1 MLGVY
6 SNAIKVKD
14 IRRKLFYILLV
25 LLIFRIGSTIPL
37 PGIDME
43 LLGLH
48 MMGLDGGILGMII
61 GGEHGTIFA
70 MGIGPYI
77 TSSIIMQLLT
87 VAIPKLE
94 QLKKEGEEGRKK
106 INQITRIL
114 AVVMAVLQASATVF
128 SQRTFFVEGHQNLFV
143 WFVAA
148 ITMVAGT
155 MFIMWMSELL
165 TEKAIGNGAS
175 FIIFANILSALPGGI
190 MTLYAA
196 ASVPGI
202 GNAIM
207 VLGILILF
215 VFVVAFAVL
224 VQDGQRKIPVQYSKK
239 MVGRQTY
246 GGQSSFIPV
255 KVNIAGV
262 MSIIFAMSI
271 LGFPQQI
278 MMFFPMDPAIM
289 AGEAPPTTFMHVVE
303 FLNMT
308 SFTNIGPVPI
318 PFGAII
324 YVFLIFC
331 FTFFYTSFAVNPV
344 EMAENLKKNGGFIP
358 GIRPGKPTSD
368 YIART
373 VNRLSW
379 IGAVFYSVI
388 ALIPIVVEWVTGIAV
403 GFGGTTLLIVVG
415 VALELVKQLESQ
427 LLMRN
432 YKGFLNT

>member
-1 MLGVY
+1 M
-6 SNAIKVKD
+6 
-14 IRRKLFYILLV
+14 YILLV
-25 LLIFRIGSTIPL
+25 LLIFRIGARIPV
-37 PGIDME
+37 PGMD
-43 LLGLH
+43 
-48 MMGLDGGILGMII
+48 MGLLAAMMTGDQGILGMIV
-61 GGEHGTIFA
+61 GGEMGTIFA

-114 AVVMAVLQASATVF
+114 AVVMAVLQAGGTVF
-128 SQRTFFVEGHQNLFV
+128 SQRFMFFEGYQNIFV
-143 WFVAA
+143 WSVAA
-148 ITMVAGT
+148 LTMVAGT

-175 FIIFANILSALPGGI
+175 FIIFANILSALPGGV

-196 ASVPGI
+196 ASAPGLMNPI
-202 GNAIM
+202 IVVA
-207 VLGILILF
+207 ILIIF
-215 VFVVAFAVL
+215 VFVVGFAVL

-262 MSIIFAMSI
+262 MSIIFAMAI

-278 MMFFPMDPAIM
+278 AMFFPQPAMEDIL
-289 AGEAPPTTFMHVVE
+289 AGIAEPTALMRITD

-308 SFTNIGPVPI
+308 SFTYIGPVPI
-318 PFGAII
+318 PFGAMI
-324 YVFLIFC
+324 YVLLIFA

-388 ALIPIVVEWVTGIAV
+388 ALIPVIIEWVSGIWVPGGIAV

>member
-1 MLGVY
+1 MFGIY
-6 SNAIKVKD
+6 ANAWKVKD
-14 IRRKLFYILLV
+14 IRKKLLYILLV
-25 LLIFRIGSTIPL
+25 LLIFRVGSRIPL
-37 PGIDME
+37 PGIDMD
-43 LLGLH
+43 LMSAIAG
-48 MMGLDGGILGMII
+48 DTGIIGMIV
-61 GGEHGTIFA
+61 GGEMGTIFA

-77 TSSIIMQLLT
+77 TASIIMQLLA
-87 VAIPKLE
+87 VAVPKLE

-106 INQITRIL
+106 INQYTRIL
-114 AVVMAVLQASATVF
+114 AVIMAVLQASGTVF
-128 SQRTFFVEGHQNLFV
+128 SWRTVFVYQNLFV
-143 WFVAA
+143 YFVAA
-148 ITMVAGT
+148 LTMIAGT

-175 FIIFANILSALPGGI
+175 FIIFANILSALPGGV
-190 MTLYAA
+190 MTLYN
-196 ASVPGI
+196 ASLGSVW
-202 GNAIM
+202 NAVI
-207 VLGILILF
+207 VTIILILF

-239 MVGRQTY
+239 MVGRQMY

-262 MSIIFAMSI
+262 MSIIFSMSL
-271 LGFPQQI
+271 LGFPAQLT
-278 MMFFPMDPAIM
+278 MFFPNSEGLMNVVQFLSIT
-289 AGEAPPTTFMHVVE
+289 APVG
-303 FLNMT
+303 
-308 SFTNIGPVPI
+308 S
-318 PFGAII
+318 II
-324 YVFLIFC
+324 YVVLIFA

-368 YIART
+368 YIGRT

-379 IGAVFYSVI
+379 IGAVFYAVI
-388 ALIPIVVEWVTGIAV
+388 AMIPVVIEWVTGIAI

-432 YKGFLNT
+432 YKGFLNN

>member
-1 MLGVY
+1 MFGVY
-6 SNAIKVKD
+6 SNALKVKD
-14 IRRKLFYILLV
+14 IRRKLLYILLV
-25 LLIFRIGSTIPL
+25 LLIFRVGSQIPL
-37 PGIDME
+37 PGIDRE
-43 LLGLH
+43 LLTAYMFG
-48 MMGLDGGILGMII
+48 GDGGILGMIL
-61 GGEHGTIFA
+61 GGEMGTIFA

-77 TSSIIMQLLT
+77 TASIIMQLLT

-106 INQITRIL
+106 INQYTRIL
-114 AVVMAVLQASATVF
+114 AVAMAILQAAGSVF
-128 SQRTFFVEGHQNLFV
+128 SWRVAFVHENIFV
-143 WFVAA
+143 FIVAA
-148 ITMVAGT
+148 LTMIAGT

-175 FIIFANILSALPGGI
+175 FIIFANILSALPMGI
-190 MTLYAA
+190 MTMYS
-196 ASVPGI
+196 ASLGGVW
-202 GNAIM
+202 NAVFVVI
-207 VLGILILF
+207 VVILF
-215 VFVVAFAVL
+215 VFMVGFAVL
-224 VQDGQRKIPVQYSKK
+224 IQDGQRKIPVQYSKK

-262 MSIIFAMSI
+262 MSLIFSMSI

-278 MMFFPMDPAIM
+278 AMFFPQPTAAEIA
-289 AGEAPPTTFMHVVE
+289 AGLAEPTVLMRIVD

-308 SFTNIGPVPI
+308 TPTFIGPVPV
-318 PFGAII
+318 PFGTMI

-379 IGAVFYSVI
+379 IGAVFYSIV
-388 ALIPIVVEWVTGIAV
+388 ALIPIVIEWIFNIEV
-403 GFGGTTLLIVVG
+403 GWGGTTLLIVVG

>member
-1 MLGVY
+1 MFGVY
-6 SNAIKVKD
+6 ANAFKVKD
-14 IRRKLFYILLV
+14 IRRKLFYVALV
-25 LLIFRIGSTIPL
+25 LLIFRVGSRIPL
-37 PGIDME
+37 PGFNMAEFTDQFV
-43 LLGLH
+43 G
-48 MMGLDGGILGMII
+48 DFGIIGMIV

-77 TSSIIMQLLT
+77 TASIIMQLLT

-106 INQITRIL
+106 INQYTRIL
-114 AVVMAVLQASATVF
+114 AVTMAVLQAGGMVF
-128 SQRTFFVEGHQNLFV
+128 SWTNFFHYSHIFV
-143 WFVAA
+143 YAVAA
-148 ITMVAGT
+148 LTMIAGT

-175 FIIFANILSALPGGI
+175 FIIFANILASLPMGV
-190 MTLYAA
+190 MTLYN
-196 ASVPGI
+196 ASLGSVW
-202 GNAIM
+202 NAIT
-207 VLGILILF
+207 VTIILVLF
-215 VFVVAFAVL
+215 VFIVGFAVL
-224 VQDGQRKIPVQYSKK
+224 VQEGQRKIPVQYSKK

-262 MSIIFAMSI
+262 MSIIFAMSL
-271 LGFPQQI
+271 LGLPQQLL
-278 MMFFPMDPAIM
+278 MFFPPADPMNPSGFLYSAVNFLSIS
-289 AGEAPPTTFMHVVE
+289 APT
-303 FLNMT
+303 
-308 SFTNIGPVPI
+308 
-318 PFGAII
+318 GAVI
-324 YVFLIFC
+324 YVVLIFA

-368 YIART
+368 YISRT

-379 IGAVFYSVI
+379 IGAVCYSII
-388 ALIPIVVEWVTGIAV
+388 ALIPVIIEWVFGVPV
-403 GFGGTTLLIVVG
+403 GFGGTTLLITVG

-432 YKGFLNT
+432 YKGFLQS

>member
-1 MLGVY
+1 MFGVY
-6 SNAIKVKD
+6 ANALKVKD

-25 LLIFRIGSTIPL
+25 LLIFRVGSQIPL
-37 PGIDME
+37 PGIDRD
-43 LLGLH
+43 LLTAAMFG
-48 MMGLDGGILGMII
+48 GEGAGILGLIL
-61 GGEHGTIFA
+61 GGEMGTIFA

-77 TSSIIMQLLT
+77 TASIIMQLLT

-106 INQITRIL
+106 INQYTRIL
-114 AVVMAVLQASATVF
+114 AVAMAVLQATGSVF
-128 SQRTFFVEGHQNLFV
+128 SWSVAFTHQNFFVFA
-143 WFVAA
+143 VAA
-148 ITMVAGT
+148 LTMIAGT

-175 FIIFANILSALPGGI
+175 FIIFANILSALPMGI
-190 MTLYAA
+190 MTMYY
-196 ASVPGI
+196 SSI
-202 GNAIM
+202 GGVWNAIA
-207 VLGILILF
+207 VVIVIILF
-215 VFVVAFAVL
+215 VGMVGFAVL
-224 VQDGQRKIPVQYSKK
+224 IQDGQRKIPVQYSKK

-262 MSIIFAMSI
+262 MSLIFSMSI

-278 MMFFPMDPAIM
+278 AMFFPPEPGADPNFLM
-289 AGEAPPTTFMHVVE
+289 RVVD

-308 SFTNIGPVPI
+308 SFTYIGPVPI
-318 PFGAII
+318 PFGTMI
-324 YVFLIFC
+324 YVLLIFC

-368 YIART
+368 YISRT

-379 IGAVFYSVI
+379 IGAVFYSVV
-388 ALIPIVVEWVTGIAV
+388 ALIPIFIEWIFQMEV
-403 GFGGTTLLIVVG
+403 GWGGTTLLIVVG

>member
-6 SNAIKVKD
+6 SNAFKVKD
-14 IRRKLFYILLV
+14 IRRKLFYIALV
-25 LLIFRIGSTIPL
+25 LLIFRIGSRIPL
-37 PGIDME
+37 PGFDMAFFTE
-43 LLGLH
+43 QLAG
-48 MMGLDGGILGMII
+48 DFGIIGMIL

-77 TSSIIMQLLT
+77 TSSIIMQLLA

-94 QLKKEGEEGRKK
+94 QLKKEGEEGRRK
-106 INQITRIL
+106 ISQYTRIL
-114 AVVMAVLQASATVF
+114 AVIMAVVQAGGMVF
-128 SQRTFFVEGHQNLFV
+128 SWRTAFVHQNLFV
-143 WFVAA
+143 FAVAA
-148 ITMVAGT
+148 LTMIAGT

-175 FIIFANILSALPGGI
+175 FIIFANILASLPGGLL
-190 MTLYAA
+190 MLYN
-196 ASVPGI
+196 ASLGSVW
-202 GNAIM
+202 NAIS
-207 VLGILILF
+207 VVIILILF
-215 VFVVAFAVL
+215 VIIIGFAVL

-239 MVGRQTY
+239 MVGRQMY

-271 LGFPQQI
+271 LGFAQQ
-278 MMFFPMDPAIM
+278 MTMFVGDTGFWGRAAAFLTI
-289 AGEAPPTTFMHVVE
+289 TT
-303 FLNMT
+303 
-308 SFTNIGPVPI
+308 PW
-318 PFGAII
+318 GAAI
-324 YVFLIFC
+324 YVVLIFA

-368 YIART
+368 YIKRT

-379 IGAVFYSVI
+379 IGAVCYSII
-388 ALIPIVVEWVTGIAV
+388 ALIPVVIEWIFGIAV
-403 GFGGTTLLIVVG
+403 GFGGTTLLITVG

-432 YKGFLNT
+432 YKGFLQS

>member
-1 MLGVY
+1 MFGVY
-6 SNAIKVKD
+6 SNAFKVKD

-25 LLIFRIGSTIPL
+25 LLIFRVGSRIPL
-37 PGIDME
+37 PGFDME
-43 LLGLH
+43 FFTQQLAG
-48 MMGLDGGILGMII
+48 DFGIIGMII

-77 TSSIIMQLLT
+77 TASIIMQLLT

-94 QLKKEGEEGRKK
+94 QLKKDGEEGRKK
-106 INQITRIL
+106 INQYTRVL
-114 AVVMAVLQASATVF
+114 AVIMAVLQASGMVF
-128 SQRTFFVEGHQNLFV
+128 SWHTAFIHQNPFV
-143 WFVAA
+143 YFVAA
-148 ITMVAGT
+148 LTMIAGT

-175 FIIFANILSALPGGI
+175 FIIFANILASLPMGFW
-190 MTLYAA
+190 MLYD
-196 ASVPGI
+196 ASLGSI
-202 GNAIM
+202 WNAIM
-207 VLGILILF
+207 VIAVLIIF
-215 VFVVAFAVL
+215 VLIVAFAVL

-239 MVGRQTY
+239 MVGRQMY

-271 LGFPQQI
+271 LGFPQQ
-278 MMFFPMDPAIM
+278 MTMFFPDA
-289 AGEAPPTTFMHVVE
+289 AFLQTATE
-303 FLNMT
+303 FL
-308 SFTNIGPVPI
+308 SFNS
-318 PFGAII
+318 PFGAAI
-324 YVFLIFC
+324 YVVLIFA

-368 YIART
+368 YITRT

-379 IGAVFYSVI
+379 IGAVCYSII
-388 ALIPIVVEWVTGIAV
+388 AMIPIVIEWIFEIQV

-415 VALELVKQLESQ
+415 VALELIKQLESQ

-432 YKGFLNT
+432 YKGFLQT